1 MSITT
6 KTNINMKNLIV
17 VLLVVLTALVGAAT
31 VQAQEFPKP
40 DNSPLDISYYPPRV
54 AFRAFG
60 KTEAEKN
67 AEPVIRVIYSRPQAK
82 GRKVFTELEKPGNI
96 WRLGANEATEVMFF
110 QDVTIGDTKVKA
122 GRYTAY
128 VQLAE
133 NEWTVHFSSELDL
146 WGQYAFK
153 PEDSTVAKITVTPPT
168 QNTEFTVEYMSI
180 MFEEADPGVHMII
193 AWDDTMARV
202 PIKL

>member
-133 NEWTVHFSSELDL
+133 NEWMIPWQEYLLNCRISMNLKKSLQDSFLE
-146 WGQYAFK
+146 AFLFIK
-153 PEDSTVAKITVTPPT
+153 DAITP
-168 QNTEFTVEYMSI
+168 QHNLLM
-180 MFEEADPGVHMII
+180 
-193 AWDDTMARV
+193 
-202 PIKL
+202 